1 MGCLIAGPVL
11 YVREEEFFLGSSPFE
26 LCETEEAVNT
36 THSPMDTD
44 ATPRPS
50 QKPTDEGNEILQ
62 PDLVAQLIF
71 RGEIESD
78 ILNKVTTAKGNLP
91 ESTVLKRKLSEISSS
106 SEEPSLSEDT
116 SSKKRVAYVS
126 VQLGTSKAKTSS
138 SRDLRLHGSDVHCQ
152 TASRSFTRVQCN
164 TSTLKDSPHVLP
176 TAQEVL
182 TETHDT
188 SEFDTQVV
196 AETTHDISGL
206 SSLEKVEQ
214 IEGAAGNG
222 DMDAKSGRETVILA
236 HHQADVSVTEEGFAA
251 HMDIRPCEDAV
262 PMDIPNDVTS
272 NGEDTSAAA
281 DHESRST
288 AFTNSAL
295 ETNIIAEIACDVSGL
310 TSLEKVEPS
319 EVTAGNQYTGS
330 GDGSEIVVLAQ
341 QADGYITKEGFNAH
355 MERPVQD
362 VSIVH
367 MDTLNEATESGKS
380 SSMTVS
386 AEATPTAIANS
397 AVEAAGATSPGIGEN
412 ISQSVRHV
420 EAVAK
425 LGDSSILLLS
435 KKAKKARQKAL
446 KLMDAVLSEQ
456 DSKSGRKTMVSTL
469 NSKPNTLKVHT
480 GAKAVD
486 HFKQKTGTPTATCQ
500 TSVVTKNTTQIASS
514 EDVGTKEVLGPK
526 KMKVDDIF
534 DMLMGK

>member
-1 MGCLIAGPVL
+1 MRWLIAGPVL
-11 YVREEEFFLGSSPFE
+11 YVREEGFLLGSPPFE

-44 ATPRPS
+44 GTPRPS
-50 QKPTDEGNEILQ
+50 QKPMDEGNKILR
-62 PDLVAQLIF
+62 PDSVAQLISK
-71 RGEIESD
+71 GERESD
-78 ILNKVTTAKGNLP
+78 ILNQVTTAKGNLP

-106 SEEPSLSEDT
+106 SGEPSLSEDT
-116 SSKKRVAYVS
+116 SLKKRVAYVS

-138 SRDLRLHGSDVHCQ
+138 RDLRSHGSDVHCQ
-152 TASRSFTRVQCN
+152 TVSGSFTKVQCN
-164 TSTLKDSPHVLP
+164 TSTLKGSPHVLP

-188 SEFDTQVV
+188 SDFDTQVV
-196 AETTHDISGL
+196 AETTHDVSGL

-214 IEGAAGNG
+214 IEGTAGNG

-236 HHQADVSVTEEGFAA
+236 YHQADVSVTEEGFAA
-251 HMDIRPCEDAV
+251 HVDIRPCEDAV

-272 NGEDTSAAA
+272 NASAAA
-281 DHESRST
+281 DHEARST

-295 ETNIIAEIACDVSGL
+295 ETNIIAETACDVSGL
-310 TSLEKVEPS
+310 TSPEKVEPS
-319 EVTAGNQYTGS
+319 EVTAGNQYAGS
-330 GDGSEIVVLAQ
+330 GYGSEIVILAQ

-355 MERPVQD
+355 VERPVQD
-362 VSIVH
+362 AIIVH
-367 MDTLNEATESGKS
+367 MDTLNEATETGKS
-380 SSMTVS
+380 SSMTVA

-397 AVEAAGATSPGIGEN
+397 ALEAAGATSPGIGEN

-425 LGDSSILLLS
+425 LGDSSFSLLS

-500 TSVVTKNTTQIASS
+500 TSVVTEKTTQIVSS
-514 EDVGTKEVLGPK
+514 KEVPGP